1 MAKEGGTGDLPHQV
15 AFIERFS
22 SPEQGKAIPKDCVLR
37 VGLGAISSHSRNARA
52 RLWIADLKNERQASN
67 RDRD

>member
-15 AFIERFS
+15 AFIGRFS
-22 SPEQGKAIPKDCVLR
+22 GPEHGKAISMDSVLR
-37 VGLGAISSHSRNARA
+37 VGIGAISSHSRNARTI
-52 RLWIADLKNERQASN
+52 LWIADLKNERQTSN